1 MMYTLFTIW
10 LTGAVIFYVFTL
22 KDYIH
27 KGHAELDAVDV
38 FLMPLFWPLVLIV
51 GVIMD
56 KE

>member
-1 MMYTLFTIW
+1 MYTLFTVW
-10 LTGAVIFYVFTL
+10 LTGALIFYVFTL

-27 KGHAELDAVDV
+27 NGHEELDAIDA

-51 GVIMD
+51 GVILD

>member
-27 KGHAELDAVDV
+27 HGYAELDAVDV
-38 FLMPLFWPLVLIV
+38 FLMPIFWPLVLIV
-51 GVIMD
+51 GVILD